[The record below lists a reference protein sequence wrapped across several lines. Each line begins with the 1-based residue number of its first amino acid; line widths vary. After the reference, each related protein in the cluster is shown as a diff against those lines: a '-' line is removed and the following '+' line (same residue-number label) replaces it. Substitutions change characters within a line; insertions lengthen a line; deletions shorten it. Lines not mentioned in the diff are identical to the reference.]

1 MHSTHQTFGPGNFH
15 ALCNQ
20 LAAQDEEL
28 ANIIHQYGY
37 PPFWSRAPTFHSLV
51 HFILE
56 QQVSLASARAAITK
70 LEERLGAVT
79 PANLLLL
86 SDEALKSC
94 YFSRQK
100 ISYARS
106 LATMVLN
113 GTLDIENLQHQ
124 PDAVVRAALLQVKG
138 VGHWTADVFLM
149 MALHRCDLFPT
160 GDIALVHSTR
170 QEKHLDKTAT
180 KMDIALLAE
189 QWKPY
194 RTIAAYL
201 LWHAYLQRKL
211 KR

>member
-1 MHSTHQTFGPGNFH
+1 VHSPYQTFGSGNFH

-20 LAAQDEEL
+20 LAAQDTDL
-28 ANIIHQYGY
+28 GNIIHQYGY
-37 PPFWSRAPTFHSLV
+37 PPLWSRAPTFHSLI

-56 QQVSLASARAAITK
+56 QQVSLASARAALTK

-86 SDEALKSC
+86 SDEALRSC

-106 LATMVLN
+106 LATTVLN
-113 GTLDIENLQHQ
+113 GTLDIEDLQHK
-124 PDAVVRAALLQVKG
+124 PDAVVRTALLQVKG
-138 VGHWTADVFLM
+138 IGHWTADVFLM

-170 QEKHLDKTAT
+170 QVKHLDKTAT

-201 LWHAYLQRKL
+201 LWHAYLQRKM
-211 KR
+211 KQ